1 MPRRNV
7 RVDIPIKSPDA
18 MIKLGDAIFKRH
30 DALEDDS
37 GLNDPEIDMV
47 AFLAVHELHKENRE
61 EGSEKHG
68 LAEPMIQA
76 ADKALGTEEGMTIDT
91 PGTFYNF
98 SGRIRDRLLIVHND
112 RDEEEL
118 TTYGFN
124 VVVGQSGG
132 KRTVSVEI
140 PISSPDDMIKLGKNI
155 LKRHTTLDVESP
167 LIIPEIDMGAFE
179 TVHELHK
186 EKREGGNE
194 LHGQGEV
201 ATQRADKALGTE
213 EGMTSDTKGTVYNF
227 TGQGRDILLFKNPSE
242 EEELTTYGFNVV
254 ISMTP
259 LPGEDEPETFTGTI
273 AAGTTANIT
282 EGGFDETTDFLL
294 SNTGAV
300 ALTFCR
306 ASAGDIACTEGVT
319 VEQSEEATVAA
330 SALGTGNFLNVTN
343 ATEEQGGYVVTVN
356 PAG

>member
-7 RVDIPIKSPDA
+7 RVDIPFRSPDL
-18 MIKLGDAIFKRH
+18 MIKLVDALFKRH

-37 GLNDPEIDMV
+37 GLNDTEIDMV
-47 AFLAVHELHKENRE
+47 AFLTVHELHKEKRG
-61 EGSEKHG
+61 EGIDNHA
-68 LAEPMIQA
+68 LAEPLIQA
-76 ADKALGTEEGMTIDT
+76 ADKALGTEEGQTIDT
-91 PGTFYNF
+91 TGTFYNF
-98 SGRIRDRLLIVHND
+98 TGRIRDRLLIVHNEL
-112 RDEEEL
+112 DEEEL

-124 VVVGQSGG
+124 VVVSESGG

-155 LKRHTTLDVESP
+155 LKRHTTLGDDSP
-167 LIIPEIDMGAFE
+167 LNIPEIDMTAFE
-179 TVHELHK
+179 TVHNLHK
-186 EKREGGNE
+186 EKREDGND
-194 LHGQGEV
+194 LHGKGE
-201 ATQRADKALGTE
+201 AAIQKADKALGTE
-213 EGMTSDTKGTVYNF
+213 EGQTSDTTGTVYNL
-227 TGQGRDILLFKNPSE
+227 TGTARDILLFKNPQE

-259 LPGEDEPETFTGTI
+259 LPGEDEPENFTGTI

-282 EGGFDETTDFLL
+282 EGGFDDTTNFLL

-319 VEQSEEATVAA
+319 VEQGEEATVVATD
-330 SALGTGNFLNVTN
+330 LGTGIWLNVTN
-343 ATEEQGGYVVTVN
+343 AAEEQGSYVVTVN
-356 PAG
+356 P